1 MRRDMTSKAT
11 TRQKISS
18 GGQYESVFGYSRAVR
33 VGDHLHISGT
43 CASPDYEHINAYE
56 QAQAILVTVQ
66 KVLAEADM
74 SVEDVVRTVVYLRD
88 INDAPIVAK
97 AHSEIFDGIRP
108 ASSLIQVDSMLRPWQ
123 KVEIET
129 YAIVAD

>member
-1 MRRDMTSKAT
+1 MTSKAT

>member
-1 MRRDMTSKAT
+1 MTSEAT

-33 VGDHLHISGT
+33 VGNHLHISGT
-43 CASPDYEHINAYE
+43 CASPDYEHSNAYE

-129 YAIVAD
+129 YAIMAD

>member
-1 MRRDMTSKAT
+1 MTSKT
-11 TRQKISS
+11 TSRQNISS

-33 VGDHLHISGT
+33 VGNHLHISGT
-43 CASPDYEHINAYE
+43 CASPDYEHSNAYE
-56 QAQAILVTVQ
+56 QAQAILGTVQ
-66 KVLAEADM
+66 KVLTEAQM

-88 INDAPIVAK
+88 INDATLVAK
-97 AHSEIFDGIRP
+97 AHSEVFDGIRP

>member
-1 MRRDMTSKAT
+1 MTSKTA
-11 TRQKISS
+11 TRQNISS

-33 VGDHLHISGT
+33 VGNHLHISGT
-43 CASPDYEHINAYE
+43 CASPDYEHSNAYE
-56 QAQAILVTVQ
+56 QAQAHPVNVHN
-66 KVLAEADM
+66 VLAEAGM
-74 SVEDVVRTVVYLRD
+74 SAEDVVRTVVYLRD
-88 INDAPIVAK
+88 INDAAPVAK
-97 AHSEIFDGIRP
+97 AHSEVFDAIRP

>member
-1 MRRDMTSKAT
+1 MTSKAT

-43 CASPDYEHINAYE
+43 CASPDYEHSNAYE

>member
-43 CASPDYEHINAYE
+43 CASPDYEHSNAYE

>member
-1 MRRDMTSKAT
+1 MTSEAT

-33 VGDHLHISGT
+33 VGNHLHISGT
-43 CASPDYEHINAYE
+43 CASPDYEHSNAYE

>member
-1 MRRDMTSKAT
+1 MRPMMTTST
-11 TRQKISS
+11 SRQNISS

-33 VGDHLHISGT
+33 VGNHLHISGT
-43 CASPDYEHINAYE
+43 CASPDHEHSNAGE
-56 QAQAILVTVQ
+56 QAQAILATVRN
-66 KVLAEADM
+66 VLAEAGM

-88 INDAPIVAK
+88 INDAAQVAK
-97 AHSEIFDGIRP
+97 AHSDVFDGIRP

-129 YAIVAD
+129 YAIVAG

>member
-1 MRRDMTSKAT
+1 MTRKTA
-11 TRQKISS
+11 TRQNISS

-33 VGDHLHISGT
+33 VGNHLHISGT
-43 CASPDYEHINAYE
+43 CASPDYEHSNAYE
-56 QAQAILVTVQ
+56 QARAILVTVNN
-66 KVLAEADM
+66 VLAEAGM
-74 SVEDVVRTVVYLRD
+74 SAEDVVRTVVYLRD
-88 INDAPIVAK
+88 INDAAPVAK
-97 AHSEIFDGIRP
+97 AHSEVFDTIRP